1 MKKLLLTLT
10 VVGFAAASAFAG
22 NGSCS
27 GGGCSGDKKES
38 KKDATKTNLTVQF

>member
-1 MKKLLLTLT
+1 MKKLLLVLSCVAFVSAT
-10 VVGFAAASAFAG
+10 AFAG

-27 GGGCSGDKKES
+27 GGSCSGDKKES